1 MLISVKVDNG
11 PSPIIV
17 NIIDAKSPD
26 EARMRAYNYAYY
38 GDQFS
43 TEEAADQDTL
53 EAYTSVV
60 KPREL
65 RDRRRIFSG
74 SLEGNWH
81 LSSSQGEKSMAT
93 PEEIRRIAR
102 LIKEDIDDTAP
113 GEGIYRIR
121 DLSDGSIF
129 ILTTFNP
136 GKVNIPKMSIEVD
149 QAEGDLETEAA
160 SSPDADILNTP
171 DELREWIRYN
181 LADSALDELP
191 DAAWGIRPELKADV
205 NAATPSQDSGPYH
218 GFGPVASGML
228 ASERA
233 NKAASE
239 ASQWHQGSGIHANGL
254 EAACKHFEELGHTEV
269 AELLA
274 DAAEAEALHLKN
286 MNGEWLDYDEWQKT
300 ASGMATQK
308 AEAAAQKIDPTFRI
322 LDWS

>member
-1 MLISVKVDNG
+1 
-11 PSPIIV
+11 
-17 NIIDAKSPD
+17 
-26 EARMRAYNYAYY
+26 
-38 GDQFS
+38 
-43 TEEAADQDTL
+43 
-53 EAYTSVV
+53 
-60 KPREL
+60 
-65 RDRRRIFSG
+65 
-74 SLEGNWH
+74 
-81 LSSSQGEKSMAT
+81 MAT
-93 PEEIRRIAR
+93 PEEIKRIAR

-121 DLSDGSIF
+121 DLSDGSI
-129 ILTTFNP
+129 LALVTFNP
-136 GKVNIPKMSIEVD
+136 GKVNIGRMSIEVD

-181 LADSALDELP
+181 LADAALDELP

-239 ASQWHQGSGIHANGL
+239 ASQWRQGLPEESQDSGIHANGL
-254 EAACKHFEELGHTEV
+254 AAACQHFEENGHTEV
-269 AELLA
+269 AELFA
-274 DAAEAEALHLKN
+274 DAAEAEALHFKST
-286 MNGEWLDYDEWQKT
+286 NGEWLDHDEWQKT

-308 AEAAAQKIDPTFRI
+308 AVAAAQKIDPTFRI
-322 LDWS
+322 DDWI